1 MKRMRQFL
9 TTLVVVW
16 TAASIATFFY
26 SQQQNIP
33 SSLALAVLPAFLIEA
48 VFYLMPG
55 FEAVRKVFDRLGG
68 KPFRAALLCVFAL
81 IPYLVEAPR
90 TGTFRL
96 ASFVA
101 LLAVVAVAAFWY
113 AWIRPSIAADLLF
126 LAFLAAVYLSK
137 LFDQIYGQP
146 APHVQ
151 LAILGRLMWI
161 RLGILAVLS
170 LRSLPN
176 ARFGFVPTRSE
187 WRIGILFYLV
197 FLPVGG
203 VIAYWLNFAKFHTP
217 TLEWWKLALLA
228 PGMFLAFLWV
238 VALFEEFFFRAFLQR
253 ILAGS
258 LGSEMAGLALASVLF
273 GLAHLTF
280 RHSFPNWRFAILGAV
295 SGIFYGL
302 AFLKAGSV
310 RAGMVTHALVVTTWR
325 LFFSS

>member
-33 SSLALAVLPAFLIEA
+33 SWLALAVLPAFLIEA

-55 FEAVRKVFDRLGG
+55 FEAVRKAFDRLGG
-68 KPFRAALLCVFAL
+68 KPFRAALLATFAL

-96 ASFVA
+96 SSFIA
-101 LLAVVAVAAFWY
+101 LLAVVVVAAFWY
-113 AWIRPSIAADLLF
+113 VWIRPSIPADLLF

-137 LFDQIYGQP
+137 LFDQIYGEP
-146 APHVQ
+146 RAHVK
-151 LAILGRLMWI
+151 LAILGQLMWI

-176 ARFGFVPTRSE
+176 ARFGFVPSRSE
-187 WRIGILFYLV
+187 WRIGILFYLL

-203 VIAYWLNFAKFHTP
+203 AIAYWLNFARFHPP

-228 PGMFLAFLWV
+228 PATFLGFLWV
-238 VALFEEFFFRAFLQR
+238 VALFEEFFFRGFLQR
-253 ILAGS
+253 ILAGA
-258 LGSEMAGLALASVLF
+258 LGSEIAGLALASVLF
-273 GLAHLTF
+273 GLAHLTA
-280 RHSFPNWRFAILGAV
+280 RHSFPNWRFAIVAGV

-310 RAGMVTHALVVTTWR
+310 RAGMVTHAFVVTTWR
-325 LFFSS
+325 LFFS

>member
-1 MKRMRQFL
+1 
-9 TTLVVVW
+9 
-16 TAASIATFFY
+16 
-26 SQQQNIP
+26 
-33 SSLALAVLPAFLIEA
+33 
-48 VFYLMPG
+48 MPG
-55 FEAVRKVFDRLGG
+55 FEAVRKAFDRLGA
-68 KPFRAALLCVFAL
+68 KPFRAALLSVFGL

-96 ASFVA
+96 SSFVA
-101 LLAVVAVAAFWY
+101 LLAVVVVAAFWY
-113 AWIRPSIAADLLF
+113 VWIRPSIPADLLF

-146 APHVQ
+146 APHVK
-151 LAILGRLMWI
+151 LAILGQLMWI
-161 RLGILAVLS
+161 RLAILAVLS

-176 ARFGFVPTRSE
+176 ARFGFVPSRSE
-187 WRIGILFYLV
+187 WRIGVVYYLV

-203 VIAYWLNFAKFHTP
+203 VIAYWLNFAKFHVP
-217 TLEWWKLALLA
+217 TLVWWKLALLA
-228 PGMFLAFLWV
+228 PATFLAFLWV

-253 ILAGS
+253 TLAGA
-258 LGSEMAGLALASVLF
+258 LGSDAAGLALASVLF

-280 RHSFPNWRFAILGAV
+280 RHNFPNWRFAIVAGV

-325 LFFSS
+325 LFFS